1 MTLHQSHSSKKVGN
15 SPKQYG
21 EDSLWGADGLTFVN
35 QLPIGLFMGDLSE
48 EEADKA
54 INQMAVAMVIEQI
67 KERQHQNNPM
77 CWCEFGLPEFR
88 QMLVESEQFAPYQN
102 FDDIIQLKHTK

>member
-1 MTLHQSHSSKKVGN
+1 
-15 SPKQYG
+15 
-21 EDSLWGADGLTFVN
+21 
-35 QLPIGLFMGDLSE
+35 MGDLSE